1 MPVITTNTSANSAL
15 RYLNMNAAEQTNSL
29 NRIASGSK
37 INRASDD
44 ASGLAVAT
52 KLQTNVSTLNQAA
65 TNASHATSILQ
76 TADGGL
82 SQISDILQRMK
93 TLTAQSISGAV
104 TNTER
109 AYINAE
115 YDQLVKEIDSIVAS
129 TTFNG
134 DQLLKGTGAGYSGSF
149 LVGTNAGTSGS
160 TANSDIIDI
169 KITSGTTLG
178 DGTFNAVAGLDLETT
193 LYKSGATT
201 NKEDID
207 AAQLAATAID
217 KAISAVAGARAD
229 VGAQM
234 SRFQFQAAQIA
245 SSTENL
251 DAAQSAITD
260 ADVAKEQSNFSSAQV
275 KTNAAIAALSQAN
288 QMPQQLLQLLR

>member
-29 NRIASGSK
+29 NRIASGSR
-37 INRASDD
+37 INKASDD

-52 KLQTNVSTLNQAA
+52 KLQTDVSVLNQAA
-65 TNASHATSILQ
+65 TNASHGISILQ

-104 TNTER
+104 GTTER
-109 AYINAE
+109 GYIQAE
-115 YDQLVKEIDSIVAS
+115 FSKLQTQIDSIVGS
-129 TTFNG
+129 TKFNSAA
-134 DQLLKGTGAGYSGSF
+134 LLDGTYGATGSEAKFQVGTDGNTNIIPITIDSDGAGAGF
-149 LVGTNAGTSGS
+149 KAADLGVGASKV
-160 TANSDIIDI
+160 D
-169 KITSGTTLG
+169 TLT
-178 DGTFNAVAGLDLETT
+178 DAQA
-193 LYKSGATT
+193 AT
-201 NKEDID
+201 
-207 AAQLAATAID
+207 TAID
-217 KAISAVAGARAD
+217 TAISSVAKGRANI
-229 VGAQM
+229 GAQM
-234 SRFQFQAAQIA
+234 SQFQFQAAQIA

-251 DAAQSAITD
+251 DAAQSAIAD